1 MYFKLIH
8 TDISCDFY
16 KSNIDIR
23 FIDFTLNRKPIQK
36 RSKNLINLTCDTYLR
51 VIQEGQNQKH
61 LGIAN
66 QVRISKSKSILGR
79 RISKNQNL
87 WNSHFQVI
95 YYLMRMLIRRIKR
108 RRFLPISVNALKKC
122 IEFFIGFQVIF
133 LSFQFLGQSFF
144 GLNSMKN
151 VVNSKVKI
159 NLRSNLISQIGLDL
173 NQRNHLL
180 IFQT

>member
-87 WNSHFQVI
+87 WNSHF
-95 YYLMRMLIRRIKR
+95 
-108 RRFLPISVNALKKC
+108 
-122 IEFFIGFQVIF
+122 
-133 LSFQFLGQSFF
+133 
-144 GLNSMKN
+144 
-151 VVNSKVKI
+151 
-159 NLRSNLISQIGLDL
+159 
-173 NQRNHLL
+173 
-180 IFQT
+180 